1 MKLYCKL
8 GISLLQYV
16 KRQAQAVRPG
26 LSTFDFRLSTE
37 RPLDQLRQIEKYN
50 LLYPPQGNK
59 GPNRVATVL
68 SQQTLTQQRLAQELG
83 LGRFGSSQ
91 RR

>member
-1 MKLYCKL
+1 MALATWWKSVGGSEQWGHFGRIVAVLPL
-8 GISLLQYV
+8 AATTSLIS
-16 KRQAQAVRPG
+16 
-26 LSTFDFRLSTE
+26 
-37 RPLDQLRQIEKYN
+37 

-83 LGRFGSSQ
+83 LGRFCSTQ
-91 RR
+91 LR